1 MPSVLI
7 ELGYISTHDEEAF
20 LNSQNGIRKMS
31 QSIYN
36 AFLSYKRQHTK
47 GKTTGAEKDVLQAES
62 DETQAVEGAVTD
74 TPESDIGVLT
84 QNSDK
89 PSTSEPEGEKAG
101 TTGHGLPACIQN
113 TNPGF
118 HPTDSCGQFPFQKP
132 FSDRFL

>member
-89 PSTSEPEGEKAG
+89 PSTSEPEEKSRNNRPR
-101 TTGHGLPACIQN
+101 TPGLYSN

>member
-47 GKTTGAEKDVLQAES
+47 GKTTGAEMDVLQAES

-74 TPESDIGVLT
+74 TPESDRRDLR
-84 QNSDK
+84 
-89 PSTSEPEGEKAG
+89 
-101 TTGHGLPACIQN
+101 L
-113 TNPGF
+113 
-118 HPTDSCGQFPFQKP
+118 
-132 FSDRFL
+132 

>member
-1 MPSVLI
+1 
-7 ELGYISTHDEEAF
+7 
-20 LNSQNGIRKMS
+20 MS

-36 AFLSYKRQHTK
+36 AFLLIKRQHTK
-47 GKTTGAEKDVLQAES
+47 GKTTGAEMDVLQAES

-74 TPESDIGVLT
+74 TPRKRHRRIDPKRRQAFNLRTGG
-84 QNSDK
+84 K
-89 PSTSEPEGEKAG
+89 KAG
-101 TTGHGLPACIQN
+101 TTGNGLPACIQN